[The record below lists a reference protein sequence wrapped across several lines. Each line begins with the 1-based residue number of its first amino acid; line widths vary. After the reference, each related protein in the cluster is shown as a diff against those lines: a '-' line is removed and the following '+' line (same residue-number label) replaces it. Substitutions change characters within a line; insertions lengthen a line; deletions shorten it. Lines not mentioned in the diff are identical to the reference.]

1 MNDLTRLCKEMKR
14 CGIRKNY
21 HTEEIV
27 CTRAKVQDYVG
38 NDRNKFLKLKALVR
52 AYDDKGKDFA
62 LVLLALQILTFMAS
76 AFSIVY
82 GGNSIACFML
92 FCMIVLS
99 ILYSYNVV
107 SNIMKQITY
116 DWVKYIE
123 VVLEEINIS
132 DLQ

>member
-1 MNDLTRLCKEMKR
+1 MKR
-14 CGIRKNY
+14 CEIRKNY

-27 CTRAKVQDYVG
+27 CTRTKVQDYVG

-62 LVLLALQILTFMAS
+62 LVLLALPIFTFMAN

-82 GGNSIACFML
+82 GKNSIACFMW

-99 ILYSYNVV
+99 ILYSYNLV
-107 SNIMKQITY
+107 SNIMKQGTY

-123 VVLEEINIS
+123 VVLEEINTS